1 MVDDVL
7 IFLQKVCA
15 KKPQINNFLASAL
28 FLSVRYR
35 PSQQK
40 AFNHRLKLSRFC
52 LYIEE
57 ELLQSDLQLIF
68 FYLEWCVK
76 EMCDR

>member
-1 MVDDVL
+1 MVDDIL

-52 LYIEE
+52 LHRRKAFINNN
-57 ELLQSDLQLIF
+57 F
-68 FYLEWCVK
+68 
-76 EMCDR
+76 